1 MNKRNQP
8 DDSATRIV
16 AHVDMDCFFVAVERL
31 KDESL
36 IGKPVVVGGSPEG
49 RGVISSASY
58 EAREFG
64 IHSAMP
70 AARAKKLCPDV
81 IFVRPGFSDYD
92 SYSRRVRAILEEYT
106 PLVEMASID
115 EAYLDLTGTGRLF
128 GDPYQLAHS
137 IRMQIYE
144 ELNLVASFGVGGN
157 KLIAKI
163 ASDYGKPDA
172 ITYIKP
178 GYEADF
184 LAPMDIRKLPGIG
197 PQTGKKLRSLGIN
210 SIGELAQYQED
221 RLSRSLREKKH
232 AREML
237 ERAHGISHSK
247 VKPERD
253 RKSISK
259 EITFSDDI
267 EDAGYLLSV
276 MHHLSEQ
283 VTLKLRSIGQKAST
297 VSIKYRYPDF
307 ETHTRAY
314 TLDAS
319 TDLNEVVFPV
329 ASELFS
335 ASAKADRGIR
345 LIGVGVSQ
353 LQDAE
358 GQIDLF
364 QEESAP
370 KNSEERT
377 RAVDELRKKY
387 GFDSVVSGQSLNL
400 LRQQNLRKKSDES

>member
-1 MNKRNQP
+1 MTQNFTAEEP
-8 DDSATRIV
+8 VSRIV

-31 KDESL
+31 KNPDL
-36 IGKPVVVGGSPEG
+36 IGKPVVVGGNPEG

-70 AARAKKLCPDV
+70 AARAKKLCPHLV
-81 IFVRPGFSDYD
+81 FVRPGFSDYD
-92 SYSRRVRAILEEYT
+92 SYSRKVRKILEEYT

-115 EAYLDLTGTGRLF
+115 EAYLDLSGTGRLF
-128 GDPYQLAHS
+128 GNPYQLAHT
-137 IRMQIYE
+137 IRMHIYE
-144 ELNLVASFGVGGN
+144 ELSLVASFGVGMN

-184 LAPMDIRKLPGIG
+184 LAPMKIRKLPGIG
-197 PQTGKKLRSLGIN
+197 PQTGKKLRQMGIN
-210 SIGELAQYQED
+210 SIGELAAYQED
-221 RLSRSLREKKH
+221 KLSRAFREKKH
-232 AREML
+232 TRVML
-237 ERAHGISHSK
+237 ERAQGISHSQ
-247 VKPERD
+247 VKPERV

-267 EDAGYLLSV
+267 EDTEYLLSV

-283 VTLKLRSIGQKAST
+283 VTLKLRSMGQKAST
-297 VSIKYRYPDF
+297 VNIKYRYPDF
-307 ETHTRAY
+307 ETHTRSH
-314 TLDAS
+314 TLDAP

-335 ASAKADRGIR
+335 ASAKMDRGIR
-345 LIGVGVSQ
+345 LVGVGVSQ
-353 LQDAE
+353 LQNTE

-364 QEESAP
+364 REESDP
-370 KNSEERT
+370 KSNEDRT
-377 RAVDELRKKY
+377 RAVDELRQKY

-400 LRQQNLRKKSDES
+400 LKQQNLKKKSE